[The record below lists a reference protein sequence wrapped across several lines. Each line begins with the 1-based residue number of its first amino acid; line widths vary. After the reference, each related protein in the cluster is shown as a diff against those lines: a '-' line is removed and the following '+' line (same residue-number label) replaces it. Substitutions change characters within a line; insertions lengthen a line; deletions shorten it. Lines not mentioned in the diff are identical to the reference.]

1 MLVHCFLRT
10 AGALITFAGLLAVN
24 KKDTKQKYC
33 SSEKFGEIHL
43 EIHLAFWS
51 RNLMH
56 SRLLLTFR
64 QAASV
69 IMPVL
74 NHRSAW
80 YPYICF
86 ISLFPKENP
95 TFCSAIALEAVPAI
109 NQSGRP
115 WHTAQLAALT
125 WYITQAVAAPHTPP
139 SSKEFHLMPWFCGI
153 WSSREKKSFS
163 MLCLNINFLWFSMY
177 LEALWG
183 QTD

>member
-1 MLVHCFLRT
+1 
-10 AGALITFAGLLAVN
+10 
-24 KKDTKQKYC
+24 
-33 SSEKFGEIHL
+33 
-43 EIHLAFWS
+43 
-51 RNLMH
+51 
-56 SRLLLTFR
+56 
-64 QAASV
+64 
-69 IMPVL
+69 MPVL
-74 NHRSAW
+74 NHRSAG

-139 SSKEFHLMPWFCGI
+139 SSGEFHLMWWFCWI

-163 MLCLNINFLWFSMY
+163 MLCLNKIFLWFSMY

-183 QTD
+183 QTDWRKLEVSYYLEKSSPCEINPLKDYMEQMNRTWNILQVWEISVRPRIYGNI